1 MMQHVKAKF
10 KIILTKDANEFL
22 STVDIKVKEKI
33 LYNINKSMYIMDKE
47 LFKKLGDSDIWEFRT
62 LYNGM
67 TYRLLSF
74 WDTVN
79 ETLVIATHG
88 FVKKTQK
95 TPNKE
100 ITKAEN
106 IRRTYFNSKK

>member
-1 MMQHVKAKF
+1 
-10 KIILTKDANEFL
+10 
-22 STVDIKVKEKI
+22 
-33 LYNINKSMYIMDKE
+33 
-47 LFKKLGDSDIWEFRT
+47 
-62 LYNGM
+62 M

-95 TPNKE
+95 TPEKE
-100 ITKAEN
+100 IAKAEYIRN
-106 IRRTYFNSKK
+106 IYFNSKK